1 LVIIWAPLVS
11 ISARAVGMVVIA
23 VRNAAEKAK
32 LVISLYYVVM

>member
-1 LVIIWAPLVS
+1 VS

-32 LVISLYYVVM
+32 LVISLYVVM